1 MGTLS
6 NRIQALSNLNQD
18 SRCLKDLDLER
29 VRPTKA
35 PTKGDPTTPATVM
48 EDTATPTPVDLPTTT
63 LVVDTVST
71 TVAPRA
77 PRPLEGPHTPP
88 TTTTTTTPAPQ
99 TTRVARTD
107 PISRPMKTRVESYFC
122 N

>member
-88 TTTTTTTPAPQ
+88 PP